1 MTGEI
6 SIHGNVKPIGGV
18 YPKVKAAQKAGVK
31 RVIIPKENMHSIL
44 NEIRDIEIIPVTH
57 LNEVFQVALQKDYS
71 SNKVFTATSIDLGK
85 KESI

>member
-18 YPKVKAAQKAGVK
+18 YPKVKAARDAGVK
-31 RVIIPKENMHSIL
+31 RVIIPKENMQSVL
-44 NEIRDIEIIPVTH
+44 KEIEGIEIIPVTH
-57 LNEVFQVALQKDYS
+57 INEVFDIALKKNYIADQS
-71 SNKVFTATSIDLGK
+71 ITASMDITE

>member
-18 YPKVKAAQKAGVK
+18 YPKVKAAQKAGAK
-31 RVIIPKENMHSIL
+31 KVIIPKENMQSIL
-44 NEIRDIEIIPVTH
+44 NEIKDIEIIPVSH
-57 LNEVFQVALQKDYS
+57 LSEVFQLALVHKS
-71 SNKVFTATSIDLGK
+71 SNKAFTAPAIELDK